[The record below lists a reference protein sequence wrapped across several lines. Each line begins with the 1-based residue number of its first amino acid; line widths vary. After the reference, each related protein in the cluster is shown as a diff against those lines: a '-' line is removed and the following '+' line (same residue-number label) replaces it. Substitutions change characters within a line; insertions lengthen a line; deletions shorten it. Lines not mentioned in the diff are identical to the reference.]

1 MKGYRFVRAVV
12 LVFAK
17 LFFRVEFHGRENE
30 PAEGGYIAFSNHT
43 SFYDPIFTAS
53 AVKQSLY
60 FMAKSDLAKHAF
72 MRWLFKLCNVVTV
85 NRGESDIAALRK
97 TCDIVKSGNNVGI
110 YPQGTRIQQEFPKSE
125 EALAGLGLMA
135 ARTRATLLP
144 VTICY
149 GKKNLKPNMFR
160 KVHVYIGKPIPY
172 EEYSAINDH
181 PNSHEIAAY
190 AFSKLCADFCE
201 YNHG

>member
-1 MKGYRFVRAVV
+1 MKAYKFVRAIARF
-12 LVFAK
+12 LAK
-17 LFFRVEFHGRENE
+17 IFFRVEYHGRENE

-43 SFYDPIFTAS
+43 SFTDPVFTAS
-53 AVKQSLY
+53 ALKQPAY
-60 FMAKSDLAKHAF
+60 FMAKSDLLKSKF
-72 MRWLFKLCNVVTV
+72 MQVLFKMCNVVTV

-97 TCDIVKSGNNVGI
+97 TCDIVKSGKNVGI
-110 YPQGTRIQQEFPKSE
+110 YPQGTRIPQEFPKPE

-135 ARTRATLLP
+135 TRTKAILLP

-149 GKKNLKPNMFR
+149 GKKNKKPKVFR

-172 EEYSAINDH
+172 EEYSTINEH
-181 PNSHEIAAY
+181 PNSHEIAIY
-190 AFSKLCADFCE
+190 AFSKLCEDFCK